1 MYKEIWLE
9 IVGFEGR
16 YEISNIGQV
25 RNMTNKRIRSSHK
38 DKNGYLRVSLR
49 CLGSK
54 NTSRLVHRLMAITFI
69 PNPKNYPILNHVDGN
84 PSNCLLNNLEW
95 CNHSHNIQHAYDL
108 GLRVGSFT
116 GVLGKDNPSSKK
128 INQYDLEGNLVEC
141 WDCVQDVVRKFNYHQ
156 GNISSVA
163 RGERYKAHGFIWKYV

>member
-16 YEISNIGQV
+16 YEVSNLGRV
-25 RNMTNKRIRSSHK
+25 RNMVNGRVRSLQQ
-38 DKNGYLRVSLR
+38 DKNGYWRITLKDLD
-49 CLGSK
+49 SK
-54 NTSRLVHRLMAITFI
+54 KRSKLVHRLMATTFI
-69 PNPKNYPILNHVDGN
+69 PNPKNYPILNHIDGDS
-84 PSNCLLNNLEW
+84 SNCLLNNLEW

-108 GLRVGSFT
+108 GLRVGAFT

-128 INQYDLEGNLVEC
+128 VNQYDLEGNFVRG
-141 WDCVQDVVRKFNYHQ
+141 WDCVGDVTRELNYSQ